1 MPETIKD
8 VDTKIAYLEELKEI
22 AKNSLN
28 ANDFKDKVKA
38 KFPAYSGLNYLDMTA
53 GYFFHKI
60 RSRKDCF
67 LAIIEK

>member
-38 KFPAYSGLNYLDMTA
+38 KDDTN
-53 GYFFHKI
+53 
-60 RSRKDCF
+60 
-67 LAIIEK
+67 IEKN